1 MIFFLN
7 RGLILEQEIVKA
19 LKSYF
24 SIIGVPE
31 FYENFTVSVSN
42 GHPFARMV
50 LSDAPEKDATSL
62 FPVVVVTTE
71 YEGKPDEL
79 ANVIAF
85 EYFSLGT
92 EDIEAKNDGGP
103 SNIEARYMMMT
114 PKKMD
119 ALREAMNSRTD
130 KRIFGVTQFIRRS
143 DHISIEIWAEN
154 PQLKNEL
161 YELIRLFVCGY
172 MKESFEKLYDENNF
186 SLFDNTVKGQRSN
199 NFNFDF
205 GVELYGA
212 QITFDADYIIEQSV
226 IDTELVDGNI
236 DFMEVINHVKGQ
248 SGTSRSIIIDG
259 RDCAEPG
266 EEE

>member
-1 MIFFLN
+1 MMFFLN

-24 SIIGVPE
+24 SITGVPA

-42 GHPFARMV
+42 RHPFARMV
-50 LSDAPEKDATSL
+50 LSGTPEKDAASL

-71 YEGKPDEL
+71 YESKPDEL
-79 ANVIAF
+79 ANVIDF
-85 EYFSLGT
+85 EYFSLGPQ
-92 EDIEAKNDGGP
+92 DIEAKNDGGP
-103 SNIEARYMMMT
+103 SDIEARYLMMT

-130 KRIFGVTQFIRRS
+130 KRVFGAAWFIRRS
-143 DHISIEIWAEN
+143 DHVSIEIWADN

-161 YELIRLFVCGY
+161 YELVRLFVCGY
-172 MKESFEKLYDENNF
+172 MKESFEKLYDEHNF
-186 SLFDNTVKGQRSN
+186 SLFDDSVKGQRSN

-226 IDTELVDGNI
+226 IDTELVDGDI
-236 DFMEVINHVKGQ
+236 DFMEVINHAKGQ
-248 SGTSRSIIIDG
+248 SGTSRSVITG
-259 RDCAEPG
+259 GGDCAEPG
-266 EEE
+266 EKE